1 MHTLKHSADHR
12 PAGPATTLLWRRHPP
27 TLTIIMLSAMF
38 LSSLITD
45 HCTVLNVFLWH
56 QTNNNYPV
64 TMFMMSICDVSK
76 HQKVQTTQE
85 KLSCNTSR
93 PCHGPWAAVHHAL
106 DLHNNKLYWLN
117 FQLHNFYE
125 WMKCS
130 WNGMKHYWDTGL
142 ILRNAIKMK
151 SYHCSFSCN
160 THTQASTTHLF
171 HHLEHHTTL
180 INAAMSHKNW
190 INTHFMSR

>member
-1 MHTLKHSADHR
+1 MLFPSPGPQQQWWPGWTVDRPGQSCTAQCTPKHSADHR

-38 LSSLITD
+38 LSSLLTD
-45 HCTVLNVFLWH
+45 YCTVLNVFLWH

-93 PCHGPWAAVHHAL
+93 PCHGPWAAVHHAP

-125 WMKCS
+125 W
-130 WNGMKHYWDTGL
+130 
-142 ILRNAIKMK
+142 IK
-151 SYHCSFSCN
+151 YHCSFSCN
-160 THTQASTTHLF
+160 TQYTSKHNPFIPSPKASY
-171 HHLEHHTTL
+171 
-180 INAAMSHKNW
+180 NSD
-190 INTHFMSR
+190 

>member
-1 MHTLKHSADHR
+1 
-12 PAGPATTLLWRRHPP
+12 
-27 TLTIIMLSAMF
+27 MF

-45 HCTVLNVFLWH
+45 HCSVLNVFLWH

-151 SYHCSFSCN
+151 SHHCSFSCN

-180 INAAMSHKNW
+180 INVAMSHKNW
-190 INTHFMSR
+190 INTHIMSR